1 MNIKLNNVDHAIKP
15 LSKLTFEEFNKIIGD
30 GKATSLPEYLSLFCD
45 IPIADLFA
53 AKITGFNI
61 PTAQKLIFDLDIEE
75 VIKDKKET
83 VKHKDHV
90 ISMEALK
97 FKTFGQSYMFEMIRQ
112 KKPNDFE
119 LSVHALAISLSTSL
133 DPEDIKKTYN
143 QLSQQV
149 WTKVLPQGF
158 FLYKR
163 YLPTMLDSIGLY
175 LRFTLQLKMIRWKLR
190 GSILRYRNQERTG
203 RFNY

>member
-83 VKHKDHV
+83 VKHKDQV

-112 KKPNDFE
+112 KKPNDYE
-119 LSVHALAISLSTSL
+119 MSVHALAISLSTSL

-163 YLPTMLDSIGLY
+163 YLPTTLASIGLS
-175 LRFTLQLKMIRWKLR
+175 LRFTLQLKLIRWKLR